1 MIVALT
7 FARTHR
13 RIFSKH
19 QNMHSGEQFADVPA
33 KNDSDMKARTK
44 YKQKAILQQY
54 NQKHPLVERGNL
66 VFMCA
71 KVATH

>member
-1 MIVALT
+1 
-7 FARTHR
+7 
-13 RIFSKH
+13 
-19 QNMHSGEQFADVPA
+19 MHSGEQFADVPA

-66 VFMCA
+66 VFMFA
-71 KVATH
+71 KVATHL